1 VRDVLLALAQALCLF
16 APLVFAGAISGVV
29 LRFDLFPALKRPIDG
44 GGTFRGR
51 RIFGDSKT
59 WRGVA
64 VAIVG
69 CVTAAAIQ
77 TFLVADLARPVAL
90 VELRGVDV
98 VPFGVAMGAGAMLGE
113 LPNSFVKRRLGIAP
127 GRTTRGPLAALF
139 YVWDQVDLLTT
150 AWPLIAVWV
159 RPTPR
164 IVAASFVVAL
174 VIHPTV
180 SLVGYLLHAR
190 KTAR

>member
-1 VRDVLLALAQALCLF
+1 MRDVLLALARALWLF
-16 APLVFAGAISGVV
+16 APLVFAGAISGLV
-29 LRFDLFPALKRPIDG
+29 LRFDLLPSLRRPIDG
-44 GGTFRGR
+44 GRTFRGR

-69 CVTAAAIQ
+69 CVIAAAIQ
-77 TFLVADLARPVAL
+77 TYVVADAARPLAI
-90 VELRGVDV
+90 VELHGADV

-113 LPNSFVKRRLGIAP
+113 LPNSFVKRQLGIEP
-127 GRTTRGPLAALF
+127 GRTTSGRLGALF

-150 AWPLIAVWV
+150 AWPLIAFWV
-159 RPTPR
+159 RPAPG
-164 IVAASFVVAL
+164 IVAASFVVAF
-174 VIHPTV
+174 VVHPTV
-180 SLVGYLLHAR
+180 SLVGFLLHAR

>member
-1 VRDVLLALAQALCLF
+1 VRDVLFPLAQALYLF
-16 APLVFAGAISGVV
+16 APLVLAGAISGAV
-29 LRFDLFPALKRPIDG
+29 LRFELFPGLRRPIDG
-44 GGTFRGR
+44 GATFRGR

-64 VAIVG
+64 VAVVG
-69 CVTAAAIQ
+69 CVAAAAIQ
-77 TFLVADLARPVAL
+77 TYLVAGVARPVAI
-90 VELRGVDV
+90 VELRGADV

-113 LPNSFVKRRLGIAP
+113 LPNSFVKRQIGIAP
-127 GRTTRGPLAALF
+127 GKTTSGPLAALF
-139 YVWDQVDLLTT
+139 YVWDQVDLLTA
-150 AWPLIAVWV
+150 AWPLISFWV

-180 SLVGYLLHAR
+180 SLAGYLLHAR